1 MTLANE
7 AERLRKQAQRALR
20 LARAISDDHTASALK
35 AHATS
40 LFEQAERLE
49 QQPATPVLR
58 AAPEQPSP
66 TQQQQQ
72 IQPKNEDHES

>member
-20 LARAISDDHTASALK
+20 LARAISDDQTASALK
-35 AHATS
+35 AHATI

-49 QQPATPVLR
+49 QQPAMPGVR
-58 AAPEQPSP
+58 ATAEQPSP
-66 TQQQQQ
+66 IQQQQQ
-72 IQPKNEDHES
+72 IQPKNEDHET